1 MITGENLYEVH
12 GLNPTTGQW
21 LFLGKKMMTD
31 GEVSKT
37 SDGIRAAFYNGR
49 NYSLTIV
56 QEDGDVCTVDAQK
69 FSAMLLKKGG
79 GK

>member
-1 MITGENLYEVH
+1 MNTEQTLYEVH
-12 GLNPTTGQW
+12 GLSPTTGQW

-37 SDGIRAAFYNGR
+37 SDNIRSAFYNGR

-69 FSAMLLKKGG
+69 FSAILLKKG
-79 GK
+79 KDK